1 MMDTIEILEAI
12 GSDASLRHA
21 SAAELGRTLAR
32 ANASE
37 ALSAAVAAG
46 DSAHLAREFG
56 ETHMLLPQIVQTYS

>member
-1 MMDTIEILEAI
+1 MDTIEILEAI

-21 SAAELGRTLAR
+21 SATELGRTLAS

-46 DSAHLAREFG
+46 DSTHLTREFG
-56 ETHMLLPQIVQTYS
+56 DTIMHLPQIVQTYS